1 MMIQATKEQSE
12 LYDRL
17 LVTKD
22 EEEIKKIRKR
32 LEELAKEQDEKY
44 KNCPFVH

>member
-22 EEEIKKIRKR
+22 EEEIKK
-32 LEELAKEQDEKY
+32 Y
-44 KNCPFVH
+44 VNV